1 MSSVRIEPTPLS
13 GSLKVRLVEVTATLL
28 ERDLEKKLPT
38 MREIA
43 VSAGVSPGAAYR
55 HFSSQGEL
63 FLNVVEHVFGHLESA
78 TTATLDLSQGV
89 DVGLRR
95 IAHAYVQWGLEH
107 PGGYQLLFETT
118 DDAKLLAAG
127 QRPGLHL
134 IDQIGDYWES
144 EISGT
149 VDGRFLAV
157 HLWASLHGIVSLRTH
172 KIGMTWPMT
181 VSDEVDALLDLLLSN
196 ATP

>member
-1 MSSVRIEPTPLS
+1 
-13 GSLKVRLVEVTATLL
+13 
-28 ERDLEKKLPT
+28 

-55 HFSSQGEL
+55 HFSSQEEL

-78 TTATLDLSQGV
+78 LTATLDLSQGV
-89 DVGLRR
+89 EVGLRR

-118 DDAKLLAAG
+118 DDVKLLAAG

-144 EISGT
+144 GLFASQYYKSLCCSCSGRIDTTGVIIT
-149 VDGRFLAV
+149 VILLPRAGHRLSRDLQPQ
-157 HLWASLHGIVSLRTH
+157 LHNSQFCPHNSAENPYSYLRS
-172 KIGMTWPMT
+172 IP
-181 VSDEVDALLDLLLSN
+181 
-196 ATP
+196 